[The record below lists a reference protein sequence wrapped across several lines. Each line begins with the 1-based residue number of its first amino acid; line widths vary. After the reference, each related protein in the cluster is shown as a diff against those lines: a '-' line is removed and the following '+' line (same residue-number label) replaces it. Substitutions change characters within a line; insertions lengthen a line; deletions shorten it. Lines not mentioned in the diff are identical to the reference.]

1 MELFTS
7 VVLALTAIAMGVALI
22 VLHLPVANLKRDVE
36 VTGGKIRN
44 GFSNP

>member
-22 VLHLPVANLKRDVE
+22 VFAL
-36 VTGGKIRN
+36 TGRQSKARRK
-44 GFSNP
+44 SNWRQNP